1 MFSGCVA
8 RQGPLEDHSGTGF
21 PVPRG
26 PPDGPVGGPAGH
38 LRHGVVFEMQLN
50 APQVEQAL
58 VHMLA

>member
-1 MFSGCVA
+1 MTHISA
-8 RQGPLEDHSGTGF
+8 LWRQTASSKCLAEN
-21 PVPRG
+21 
-26 PPDGPVGGPAGH
+26 PVGVPAGY